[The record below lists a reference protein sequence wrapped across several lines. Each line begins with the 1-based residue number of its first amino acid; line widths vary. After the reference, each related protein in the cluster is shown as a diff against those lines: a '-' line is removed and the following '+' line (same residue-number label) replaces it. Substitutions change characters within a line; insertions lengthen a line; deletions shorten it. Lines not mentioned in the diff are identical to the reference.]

1 MEELIRVKVID
12 IGRKNLVLRW
22 VDPESGREKQKS
34 ARTSNRKTAERV
46 AGELEADLRKGRYE
60 PPSRLSWEVFRE
72 RFEQE
77 KLAIL
82 APGSMVA
89 YASSLNVME
98 RYLNPAKVSDLTA
111 SRISY
116 FQSQLIKNNAR
127 PATVARH
134 LRHLK
139 SVLNWGKDVGLI
151 NRVPKIKTPKQL
163 KGAKLMRGRPL
174 TDEEFQRMLDA
185 VPEVVG
191 DELAEGWKYFLEGL
205 WWSGLRVSEAINLYW
220 DRRDRLSVDFTGDY
234 PMFRILAEYE
244 KGKRD
249 RILPMAPEFAQFL
262 DRTPQ
267 KKRTGR
273 IFEPAG
279 NGVRRL
285 QTHYSKRGSLIGQAA
300 GVVVDETDSY
310 QKPRYATL
318 HDLRRSFGE
327 RWAQRILPQQLMELM
342 RHESIETTLKFYVG
356 ANAARTA
363 EALWEHHINIGTRDS
378 D

>member
-1 MEELIRVKVID
+1 MEELIRVKVVD

-60 PPSRLSWEVFRE
+60 SPSRLSWEVFRE

-116 FQSQLIKNNAR
+116 FQAQLIKNNAR

-151 NRVPKIKTPKQL
+151 NRVPKIKIPKQL

-174 TDEEFQRMLDA
+174 TDDEFQRMLDA
-185 VPEVVG
+185 VREVVG
-191 DELAEGWKYFLEGL
+191 DDLAEGWKYFLEGL
-205 WWSGLRVSEAINLYW
+205 WWSGLRVSEALNLYW
-220 DRRDRLSVDFTGDY
+220 DRRDRLSVDFSGEY
-234 PMFRILAEYE
+234 PMFRILAEFE

-249 RILPMAPEFAQFL
+249 RILPMAPEFAKFL
-262 DRTPQ
+262 LRKPASN
-267 KKRTGR
+267 RTGR

-279 NGVRRL
+279 IGVERQR
-285 QTHYSKRGSLIGQAA
+285 THFSKRASLIGKAA
-300 GVVVDETDSY
+300 GIVVETDPTTG
-310 QKPRYATL
+310 KVRYAGL

-356 ANAARTA
+356 QNAQKTA
-363 EALWEHHINIGTRDS
+363 AAIYQHETRQ
-378 D
+378 

>member
-1 MEELIRVKVID
+1 MEDQIRVKVINP
-12 IGRKNLVLRW
+12 GRKNLALRW
-22 VDPESGREKQKS
+22 IDPETGREKQKS
-34 ARTSNRKTAERV
+34 ARTSDRKVAERI
-46 AGELEADLRKGRYE
+46 AGELEASLREGRYE
-60 PPSRLSWEVFRE
+60 APSRLSWEVFRE

-82 APGSMVA
+82 APGSMEA
-89 YASSLNVME
+89 YSASLNVLE
-98 RYLNPAKVSDLTA
+98 RYLNPVKVRDLTA

-116 FQSQLIKNNAR
+116 YQAQLIKDGKR

-151 NRVPKIKTPKQL
+151 NRVPKIKIPKQL

-174 TDEEFQRMLDA
+174 TDEEFQRMLAA

-191 DELAEGWKYFLEGL
+191 DDLVEGWRYFLEGL
-205 WWSGLRVSEAINLYW
+205 WWSGLRVSEAIDLYW
-220 DRRDRLSVDFTGDY
+220 DRRDRLSVDFSGEY
-234 PMFRILAEYE
+234 PMFRILAEFE

-249 RILPMAPEFAQFL
+249 RILPMAPEFAKFL
-262 DRTPQ
+262 EQ
-267 KKRTGR
+267 KPKGERTGK

-279 NGVRRL
+279 ISIERQR
-285 QTHYSKRGSLIGQAA
+285 THFSKRGSLIGKAA
-300 GVVVDETDSY
+300 GVVVETDPQSG
-310 QKPRYATL
+310 KERFAGL

-342 RHESIETTLKFYVG
+342 RHESIETTLKYYVG
-356 ANAARTA
+356 ANARRTA
-363 EALWEHHINIGTRDS
+363 ETLWRAARDNTLL
-378 D
+378 